1 MGRLMVNMDETTFLN
16 MLKMTVEH
24 HGCSIVDY
32 DLDNHIINLD
42 GPEDAVSAC
51 ALAIAE
57 LVGD

>member
-1 MGRLMVNMDETTFLN
+1 MDIMDETTFLN
-16 MLKMTVEH
+16 VLKMTVEH

-32 DLDNHIINLD
+32 DLDNYIINLD

-51 ALAIAE
+51 ALAIAQ